1 MKKFDSHTKTKYKT
15 KNKTVNNKIVLHTII
30 SHHKVFGRY

>member
-15 KNKTVNNKIVLHTII
+15 KNKTVNEQNSITYYNF
-30 SHHKVFGRY
+30 SS